1 MCKVRSLIEQWRYEY
16 NKASLL
22 AGMPALFAGGNATN
36 RISMLQKFIF
46 SSVALLGVGHL
57 KPDSTADSIL
67 KWANSCR
74 SWGIGLSIFY
84 AFIGLISGIISS
96 SAALDIGMSGFS
108 AFISEFL
115 PAIVISV
122 FIYLGL
128 SAISLLL
135 TALAKIVQYTRQTA
149 AFTELQTRKIFN
161 KKSEVTIDVLD
172 DFDEKTDDE
181 MREEDEEDHI
191 NEVGGIVCPKC
202 KQTIA
207 ADSEFC
213 YYCGETIK

>member
-1 MCKVRSLIEQWRYEY
+1 MICPNCGAKVKGNYCYECDTDLKKKSRR
-16 NKASLL
+16 NSE
-22 AGMPALFAGGNATN
+22 GNNT
-36 RISMLQKFIF
+36 SKKDVFDEC
-46 SSVALLGVGHL
+46 L

-161 KKSEVTIDVLD
+161 KKSEVSIDVLD

-213 YYCGETIK
+213 YYCGEMIE